1 MFIGPILLQVVLI
14 ALNAVFASAEIAVIS
29 MNDVKMKRMA
39 MNGDKRA
46 ERLLFLTEQ
55 PARFLATIQVA
66 ITLAGL
72 LGSAFAAENFAGEM
86 AQFLQNK
93 GIDTSLN
100 VLRSLCVF
108 IITMILAYFNLVFGE
123 LVPKRVAMKNAEKL
137 ALGMSGMLKLVSKLF
152 APLVWLLSASTNGI
166 LRIMGIDPEDEEDV
180 ISEEEIFMML
190 DQGSEKGTI
199 DLEESTFIRN
209 VFAFDDIPVEQACTH
224 RVDVVMLEIEEDM
237 ETWDKIILENRF
249 TYFPVCGED
258 SDDILGVL
266 DTKSYFRL
274 SDKSRERVLEEAVEK
289 PYFVPETMKADV
301 LLRSMRKNRR
311 HFALVLDEYG
321 GLSGVITL
329 RDLIQL
335 LIGDMLNET
344 EEEEIMSLDE
354 GVWRIMGSAS
364 LEDVSDELN
373 IPLPIEEYETYGG
386 FIFSELGKI
395 PEDGSQFTIV
405 TAGMEI
411 QVKQVQN
418 HRIGETIVRVLPETV
433 ENEEERMTGNIEK
446 SAKI

>member
-1 MFIGPILLQVVLI
+1 MFIGPIVLQIVLI

-29 MNDVKMKRMA
+29 MNDAKMKRMA

-46 ERLLFLTEQ
+46 ERLLSLTEQ

-72 LGSAFAAENFAGEM
+72 LGSAFAAENFAGEL

-93 GIDTSLN
+93 GVDASLN

-108 IITMILAYFNLVFGE
+108 IITLILAYFNLVFGE

-137 ALGMSGMLKLVSKLF
+137 ALGMSGTLKLVSTLF

-237 ETWDKIILENRF
+237 ETWNKIILENRF

-274 SDKSRERVLEEAVEK
+274 DEKSRERVMEEAVEK

-301 LLRSMRKNRR
+301 LLRNMRKNRR

-335 LIGDMLNET
+335 LIGDMLNEA
-344 EEEEIMSLDE
+344 EEEEIISLDE

-364 LEDVSDELN
+364 LEDVSDILN

-386 FIFSELGKI
+386 FIFSQFGKI

-405 TAGMEI
+405 SSGMEI

-418 HRIGETIVRVLPETV
+418 HRIGETIVRLLPETA
-433 ENEEERMTGNIEK
+433 ENQDESGGLY
-446 SAKI
+446 

>member
-1 MFIGPILLQVVLI
+1 MFIGPLILQIVLI
-14 ALNAVFASAEIAVIS
+14 AMNAVFASAEIAVIS
-29 MNDVKMKRMA
+29 MNDAKMKRMA
-39 MNGDKRA
+39 LNGDKRA
-46 ERLLFLTEQ
+46 ERLIYLTDQ

-72 LGSAFAAENFAGEM
+72 LGSAFAAENFAGEL
-86 AQFLQNK
+86 AQFLKNS
-93 GIDTSLN
+93 GVDTSLSF
-100 VLRSLCVF
+100 LRSLCVF
-108 IITMILAYFNLVFGE
+108 IITLILAYFNLVFGE

-152 APLVWLLSASTNGI
+152 APLVWLLSASTNGM
-166 LRIMGIDPEDEEDV
+166 LRIIGIDPEDEEEV

-199 DLEESTFIRN
+199 DLEESKFIRN

-224 RVDVVMLEIEEDM
+224 RVDVVMLEIEDDM

-249 TYFPVCGED
+249 TYFPICGED

-266 DTKSYFRL
+266 DTKSYFRM
-274 SDKSRERVLEEAVEK
+274 KERSRELVMEEAVEK

-301 LLRSMRKNRR
+301 LLRNMRKNRR
-311 HFALVLDEYG
+311 HFAMVLDEYG

-329 RDLIQL
+329 RDLVQL
-335 LIGDMLNET
+335 LIGDMLNDA
-344 EEEEIMSLDE
+344 EEEEIKSIGE
-354 GVWRIMGSAS
+354 EEWRIMGSAS
-364 LEDVSDELN
+364 LEDVSDALN
-373 IPLPIEEYETYGG
+373 IPLPIDEYETYGG

-405 TAGMEI
+405 TCGMEI
-411 QVKQVQN
+411 HVKEVLN
-418 HRIGETIVRVLPETV
+418 HRIGETVVRILPVTS
-433 ENEEERMTGNIEK
+433 EK
-446 SAKI
+446 ED

>member
-1 MFIGPILLQVVLI
+1 MFIGPLLLQIILI
-14 ALNAVFASAEIAVIS
+14 AMNAVFASAEIAVIS
-29 MNDVKMKRMA
+29 MNDAKMKRMA
-39 MNGDKRA
+39 LNGDKRA
-46 ERLLFLTEQ
+46 ERLIYLTDQ

-72 LGSAFAAENFAGEM
+72 LGSAFAAENFAGEL
-86 AQFLQNK
+86 AQFLKNS
-93 GIDTSLN
+93 GVETSLSF
-100 VLRSLCVF
+100 LRSLCVF
-108 IITMILAYFNLVFGE
+108 IITLILAYFNLVFGE

-152 APLVWLLSASTNGI
+152 APLVWFLSTSTNGM
-166 LRIMGIDPEDEEDV
+166 LRLIGIDPEDEEEV

-224 RVDVVMLEIEEDM
+224 RVDVVMLEIEDDM
-237 ETWDKIILENRF
+237 ETWEKTILENRF
-249 TYFPVCGED
+249 TYFPICGED

-266 DTKSYFRL
+266 DTKSYFRM
-274 SDKSRERVLEEAVEK
+274 KERSRELVMEEAVEK

-301 LLRSMRKNRR
+301 LLRNMRKNRR
-311 HFALVLDEYG
+311 HFAMVLDEYG

-329 RDLIQL
+329 RDLVQL
-335 LIGDMLNET
+335 LIGDMLNDA
-344 EEEEIMSLDE
+344 EEEEINSIGEDT
-354 GVWRIMGSAS
+354 WRIIGSAS
-364 LEDVSDELN
+364 LEDVSDALN
-373 IPLPIEEYETYGG
+373 IPLPIDDYETYGG

-405 TAGMEI
+405 TCGMEI
-411 QVKQVQN
+411 HVKEVQN
-418 HRIGETIVRVLPETV
+418 HRIGETVVRVLPVTS
-433 ENEEERMTGNIEK
+433 EK
-446 SAKI
+446 ED

>member
-1 MFIGPILLQVVLI
+1 
-14 ALNAVFASAEIAVIS
+14 AEIAVIS
-29 MNDVKMKRMA
+29 MNDAKMKRMA
-39 MNGDKRA
+39 LNGDKRA
-46 ERLLFLTEQ
+46 ERLIYLTDQ

-72 LGSAFAAENFAGEM
+72 LGSAFAAENFAGEL
-86 AQFLQNK
+86 AQFLKNS
-93 GIDTSLN
+93 GVDTSLSF
-100 VLRSLCVF
+100 LRSLCVF
-108 IITMILAYFNLVFGE
+108 IITLILAYFNLVFGE
-123 LVPKRVAMKNAEKL
+123 LVPKREAMKNAEKL

-152 APLVWLLSASTNGI
+152 APLVWLLSASTNGM
-166 LRIMGIDPEDEEDV
+166 LRLIGIDPEDEEEV

-224 RVDVVMLEIEEDM
+224 RVDVVMLEIEDDM

-249 TYFPVCGED
+249 TYFPICGED

-266 DTKSYFRL
+266 DTKSYFRM
-274 SDKSRERVLEEAVEK
+274 KERSRELVMEEAVEK

-301 LLRSMRKNRR
+301 LLRNMRKNRR
-311 HFALVLDEYG
+311 HFAMVLDEYG

-329 RDLIQL
+329 RDLVQL
-335 LIGDMLNET
+335 LIGDMLNDA
-344 EEEEIMSLDE
+344 EEEEIKSIGE
-354 GVWRIMGSAS
+354 EEWRIMGSAS
-364 LEDVSDELN
+364 LEDVSDALN
-373 IPLPIEEYETYGG
+373 IPLPIDEYETYGG

-405 TAGMEI
+405 TCGMEI
-411 QVKQVQN
+411 LVKEVLN
-418 HRIGETIVRVLPETV
+418 HRIGETVVRILPVTS
-433 ENEEERMTGNIEK
+433 EK
-446 SAKI
+446 ED

>member
-1 MFIGPILLQVVLI
+1 M
-14 ALNAVFASAEIAVIS
+14 
-29 MNDVKMKRMA
+29 
-39 MNGDKRA
+39 
-46 ERLLFLTEQ
+46 
-55 PARFLATIQVA
+55 
-66 ITLAGL
+66 
-72 LGSAFAAENFAGEM
+72 
-86 AQFLQNK
+86 
-93 GIDTSLN
+93 
-100 VLRSLCVF
+100 
-108 IITMILAYFNLVFGE
+108 
-123 LVPKRVAMKNAEKL
+123 
-137 ALGMSGMLKLVSKLF
+137 
-152 APLVWLLSASTNGI
+152 
-166 LRIMGIDPEDEEDV
+166 
-180 ISEEEIFMML
+180 
-190 DQGSEKGTI
+190 
-199 DLEESTFIRN
+199 
-209 VFAFDDIPVEQACTH
+209 
-224 RVDVVMLEIEEDM
+224 
-237 ETWDKIILENRF
+237 
-249 TYFPVCGED
+249 
-258 SDDILGVL
+258 
-266 DTKSYFRL
+266 
-274 SDKSRERVLEEAVEK
+274 
-289 PYFVPETMKADV
+289 
-301 LLRSMRKNRR
+301 
-311 HFALVLDEYG
+311 VLDEYG

>member
-1 MFIGPILLQVVLI
+1 MFIGPLILQIVLI
-14 ALNAVFASAEIAVIS
+14 AMNAVFASAEIAVIS
-29 MNDVKMKRMA
+29 MNDAKMKRMA
-39 MNGDKRA
+39 LNGDKRA
-46 ERLLFLTEQ
+46 ERLIYLTDQ

-72 LGSAFAAENFAGEM
+72 LGSAFAAENFAGEL
-86 AQFLQNK
+86 AQFLKNS
-93 GIDTSLN
+93 GVDTSLSF
-100 VLRSLCVF
+100 LRSLCVF
-108 IITMILAYFNLVFGE
+108 IITLILAYFNLVFGE

-152 APLVWLLSASTNGI
+152 APLVWLLSASTNGM
-166 LRIMGIDPEDEEDV
+166 LRLIGIDPEDEEEV

-224 RVDVVMLEIEEDM
+224 RVDVVMLEIEDDM

-249 TYFPVCGED
+249 TYFPICGED

-266 DTKSYFRL
+266 DTKSYFRMRER
-274 SDKSRERVLEEAVEK
+274 SRELVMEEAVEK

-301 LLRSMRKNRR
+301 LLRNMRKNRR
-311 HFALVLDEYG
+311 HFAMVLDEYG

-329 RDLIQL
+329 RDLVQL
-335 LIGDMLNET
+335 LIGDMLNDA
-344 EEEEIMSLDE
+344 EEEEIKSIGE
-354 GVWRIMGSAS
+354 EEWRIMGSAS
-364 LEDVSDELN
+364 LEDVSDALN
-373 IPLPIEEYETYGG
+373 IPLPIDEYETYGG

-405 TAGMEI
+405 TCGMEI
-411 QVKQVQN
+411 HVKEVLN
-418 HRIGETIVRVLPETV
+418 HRIGETVVRILPVTS
-433 ENEEERMTGNIEK
+433 EK
-446 SAKI
+446 ED

>member
-1 MFIGPILLQVVLI
+1 MFIGPIVLQIVLI
-14 ALNAVFASAEIAVIS
+14 ALNAVFAGAEIAVIS
-29 MNDVKMKRMA
+29 MNDAKMKRMA

-46 ERLLFLTEQ
+46 ERLLSLTDQ

-72 LGSAFAAENFAGEM
+72 MGSAFAAENFAGEL
-86 AQFLQNK
+86 AQFLQDK
-93 GIDTSLN
+93 GVSAPIH
-100 VLRSLCVF
+100 VLSSLCVF
-108 IITMILAYFNLVFGE
+108 IITLILAYFNLVFGE

-137 ALGMSGMLKLVSKLF
+137 ALGMSGMLKLVSRLF

-166 LRIMGIDPEDEEDV
+166 LRIMRIDPEDEEDV

-249 TYFPVCGED
+249 TYFPICGED

-274 SDKSRERVLEEAVEK
+274 NDKSRERVMEEAVEK

-301 LLRSMRKNRR
+301 LLRNMRKNRR

-344 EEEEIMSLDE
+344 EEEEIVYLGE

-386 FIFSELGKI
+386 FIFSEFGKI

-405 TAGMEI
+405 TGGMEI

-418 HRIGETIVRVLPETV
+418 HRIGETIVRVLPETA
-433 ENEEERMTGNIEK
+433 ENQD
-446 SAKI
+446 

>member
-1 MFIGPILLQVVLI
+1 MFLGPIILQVVLI

-29 MNDVKMKRMA
+29 MNDVRMKRMA
-39 MNGDKRA
+39 LEGDKRA
-46 ERLLFLTEQ
+46 KRLLALTDQ

-72 LGSAFAAENFAGEM
+72 LGSAFAAENFAGEL
-86 AQFLQNK
+86 AQFMQSK
-93 GIDTSLN
+93 GVDASLA
-100 VLRSLCVF
+100 VLRSLCVL
-108 IITMILAYFNLVFGE
+108 IITFVLAYFNLVFGE
-123 LVPKRVAMKNAEKL
+123 LVPKRVAMKNAEGL
-137 ALGMSGMLKLVSKLF
+137 ALSMSGMLRLVSKLF

-166 LRIMGIDPEDEEDV
+166 LRLMGLDPEDEEDV
-180 ISEEEIFMML
+180 VSEEEIFMML

-209 VFAFDDIPVEQACTH
+209 VFAFDDISVEQACTH

-237 ETWDKIILENRF
+237 EIWEKIILENRF

-266 DTKSYFRL
+266 DTKTYFRL
-274 SDKSRERVLEEAVEK
+274 KEKDREQVMEQAVEK

-301 LLRSMRKNRR
+301 LLRNMRAKRR

-335 LIGDMLNET
+335 LIGDMLESA
-344 EEEEIMSLDE
+344 EEAEIVNLGNDLWTIL
-354 GVWRIMGSAS
+354 GTAS
-364 LEDVSDELN
+364 LEDVSEVLH
-373 IPLPIEEYETYGG
+373 IALPVEEYETYGG

-395 PEDGSQFTIV
+395 PEDGSQFTLE
-405 TAGMEI
+405 TCGMEI
-411 QVKQVQN
+411 HVKEVKN
-418 HRIGETIVRVLPETV
+418 HRIGETVVKVLPR
-433 ENEEERMTGNIEK
+433 EEETEE
-446 SAKI
+446 